1 MIGTSAEFR
10 EELEKVVK
18 ARLVRGQDVRNP
30 AALSAAGFCADLRK
44 GFEG

>member
-30 AALSAAGFCADLRK
+30 PAFPLTDFAQICGGD
-44 GFEG
+44 FEG